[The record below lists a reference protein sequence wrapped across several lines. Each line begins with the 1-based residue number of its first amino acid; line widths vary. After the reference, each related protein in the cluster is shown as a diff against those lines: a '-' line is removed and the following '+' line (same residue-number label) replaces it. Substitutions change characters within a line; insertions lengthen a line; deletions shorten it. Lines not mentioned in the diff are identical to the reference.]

1 MHTHNMNPQG
11 WRHAAPA
18 RLLHWL
24 MAVLIPVMLA
34 LGWTMMEIEDDP
46 GSDVYFNLHKSLGLL
61 LLLLLA
67 ARAAWRLG
75 HRPAD
80 LPPSVPSWQARLS
93 RLGHGLLYLGM
104 LLVPATGLAG
114 ALLSKSGVAFFG
126 LALPRWFTPDHALA
140 EQCFEL
146 HELAA
151 WTLAG
156 LVVLHVLAGLKHL
169 LLDKDGVFQRML

>member
-1 MHTHNMNPQG
+1 MNSKHSPAPG
-11 WRHAAPA
+11 WRYAAPA

-24 MAVLIPVMLA
+24 MAVLIPAVLA
-34 LGWTMMEIEDDP
+34 LGWYMMEIEDDP

-80 LPPSVPSWQARLS
+80 LPPSLPSWQARLS

-126 LALPRWFTPDHALA
+126 LALPRWFAPDHGLA

-169 LLDKDGVFQRML
+169 LLDRDGVFQRML

>member
-1 MHTHNMNPQG
+1 MNTKNRNTPG
-11 WRHAAPA
+11 WRYAAPA

-24 MAVLIPVMLA
+24 MAVLIPAMLA
-34 LGWTMMEIEDDP
+34 LGWYMMEIEDDP

-80 LPPSVPSWQARLS
+80 LPPSLPSWQARLS

-126 LALPRWFTPDHALA
+126 LALPRWFAPDHALA

-156 LVVLHVLAGLKHL
+156 LVVLHVAAGLKHL

>member
-1 MHTHNMNPQG
+1 LKTQD
-11 WRHAAPA
+11 WRYAAPA

-24 MAVLIPVMLA
+24 MAVLIPAMLA
-34 LGWTMMEIEDDP
+34 LGWAMMEVEDDP
-46 GSDVYFNLHKSLGLL
+46 GSEVYFNLHKSLGLL

-75 HRPAD
+75 H
-80 LPPSVPSWQARLS
+80 
-93 RLGHGLLYLGM
+93 GLLYAGM
-104 LLVPATGLAG
+104 LLVPAAGLAG

-126 LALPRWFTPDHALA
+126 LALPRWFAPDHALA
-140 EQCFEL
+140 EQCFGL
-146 HELAA
+146 HELGA

-156 LVVLHVLAGLKHL
+156 LIVLHVLAGLKHL

>member
-1 MHTHNMNPQG
+1 MNTHNLTTQG
-11 WRHAAPA
+11 WRYAAPA

-24 MAVLIPVMLA
+24 MAVLIPAMLA
-34 LGWTMMEIEDDP
+34 LGWYMMEVEDDP
-46 GSDVYFNLHKSLGLL
+46 GSEVYFQLHKSLGLL

-75 HRPAD
+75 HRPAS
-80 LPPSVPSWQARLS
+80 LPASVAPWQSSLS
-93 RLGHGLLYLGM
+93 RLGHGLLYAGM
-104 LLVPATGLAG
+104 LLVPAAGLAG

-126 LALPRWFTPDHALA
+126 LALPRWFAPDHALA
-140 EQCFEL
+140 ELWFEL

-156 LVVLHVLAGLKHL
+156 LIVLHAIAGLKHL
-169 LLDKDGVFQRML
+169 VLDKDDVFQRML

>member
-1 MHTHNMNPQG
+1 MNTKKLTTQG

-24 MAVLIPVMLA
+24 MAVLIPAMLA
-34 LGWTMMEIEDDP
+34 LGWTMMEVEDEP
-46 GSDVYFNLHKSLGLL
+46 GSEVYFNLHKSLGLL

-67 ARAAWRLG
+67 ARAAWRLS
-75 HRPAD
+75 HRPAS
-80 LPPSVPSWQARLS
+80 LPLSVAPWQAGLS
-93 RLGHGLLYLGM
+93 RLGHALLYAGM

-126 LALPRWFTPDHALA
+126 LALPRWFAPDHALA
-140 EQCFEL
+140 EQWFEL

-156 LVVLHVLAGLKHL
+156 LIVLHVLAGLKHL

>member
-1 MHTHNMNPQG
+1 MNTNKLTTQA
-11 WRHAAPA
+11 WRYGAPA

-24 MAVLIPVMLA
+24 MAVLIPAMLA
-34 LGWTMMEIEDDP
+34 LGWYMMEVEDDP
-46 GSDVYFNLHKSLGLL
+46 GSDVYFKLHKSLGLL

-75 HRPAD
+75 HRPAS
-80 LPPSVPSWQARLS
+80 LPRSVAPWQAGLS
-93 RLGHGLLYLGM
+93 RLGHGLLYAGM
-104 LLVPATGLAG
+104 LLVPVAGLAG

-126 LALPRWFTPDHALA
+126 LALPRWFAPDHALA
-140 EQCFEL
+140 EQWFEL
-146 HELAA
+146 HELGA

-156 LVVLHVLAGLKHL
+156 LIVLHALAGLKHL

>member
-1 MHTHNMNPQG
+1 MNTEKLTTQD
-11 WRHAAPA
+11 WRYAAPA

-24 MAVLIPVMLA
+24 MAVLIPAMLA
-34 LGWTMMEIEDDP
+34 LGWTMMEVEDDP
-46 GSDVYFNLHKSLGLL
+46 GSEVYFNLHKSLGLL

-75 HRPAD
+75 HRPAR
-80 LPPSVPSWQARLS
+80 LPPSVAPWQARLS
-93 RLGHGLLYLGM
+93 RLGHGLLYAGM
-104 LLVPATGLAG
+104 LLVPAAGLAG

-126 LALPRWFTPDHALA
+126 LALPRWFAPDHALA

-146 HELAA
+146 HELGA
-151 WTLAG
+151 WTLAA
-156 LVVLHVLAGLKHL
+156 LIVLHALAGLKHL

>member
-34 LGWTMMEIEDDP
+34 LGWYMMEVEDEP
-46 GSDVYFNLHKSLGLL
+46 GSEVYFNLHKSLGLL
-61 LLLLLA
+61 LLMLLA
-67 ARAAWRLG
+67 ARAAW
-75 HRPAD
+75 
-80 LPPSVPSWQARLS
+80 

-114 ALLSKSGVAFFG
+114 ALLSKSGAAFFG
-126 LALPRWFTPDHALA
+126 LALPRWFAPDHALA
-140 EQCFEL
+140 EQWYGL

>member
-1 MHTHNMNPQG
+1 MNTEKLTTQG
-11 WRHAAPA
+11 WRYAAPA

-24 MAVLIPVMLA
+24 MAVLIPAMLA
-34 LGWTMMEIEDDP
+34 LGWYMMEVEDEP
-46 GSDVYFNLHKSLGLL
+46 GSELYFSLHKSLGLL
-61 LLLLLA
+61 LLMLLA

-80 LPPSVPSWQARLS
+80 LPPSVPFWQARLS

-114 ALLSKSGVAFFG
+114 ALLSKSGAAFFG
-126 LALPRWFTPDHALA
+126 LALPRWFAPDHALA
-140 EQCFEL
+140 EQWFGL